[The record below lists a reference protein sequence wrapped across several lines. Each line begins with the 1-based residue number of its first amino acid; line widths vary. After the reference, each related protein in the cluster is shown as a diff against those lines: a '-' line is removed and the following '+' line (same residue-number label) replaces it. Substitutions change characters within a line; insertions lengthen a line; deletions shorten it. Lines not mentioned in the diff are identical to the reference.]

1 MMGLNEGD
9 VMRLFVGLPLPG
21 DLRRRLA
28 GLAGGLPGAR
38 WVAPDNLHVT
48 LRFIGEVDD
57 GQAEDI
63 DAALAAIRAPA
74 FAVTV
79 AGVGC
84 FDRGRQVHA
93 VWAAVEAGEAIGHLY
108 EKVELAVM
116 RAGCE
121 PERRKFKAHVTLA
134 RLRDT
139 PVRRVGE
146 YIQTRQGF
154 PGGTFTAGCFTLYR
168 SHLGHG
174 GAHYEALVDYP
185 LDDRSGGG
193 A

>member
-1 MMGLNEGD
+1 
-9 VMRLFVGLPLPG
+9 MRLFVGLPLPEA
-21 DLRRRLA
+21 LRQRLA
-28 GLAGGLPGAR
+28 GLASGLPGAR
-38 WVAPDNLHVT
+38 WVAAENLHVT

-63 DAALAAIRAPA
+63 DAALALIRAPA

-79 AGVGC
+79 GGVGC
-84 FDRGRQVHA
+84 FDRGRQVHT
-93 VWAAVEAGEAIGHLY
+93 VWAGVEAGEAIGHLY
-108 EKVELAVM
+108 EKVESAVV
-116 RAGCE
+116 RAGCG

-134 RLRDT
+134 RLRGT

-146 YIQTRQGF
+146 YMQTRQGF
-154 PGGTFTAGCFTLYR
+154 LGGAFTAERFTLFR
-168 SHLGHG
+168 SHLGHA

-185 LDDRSGGG
+185 LETG